1 MTRFFVRPDQISGDA
16 VTLDGDDSHH
26 LRAVLKAQAGDKI
39 AVLDGSGREWP
50 ATLRE
55 VGKSKSLAQLREPF
69 LPGTEP
75 ATKITVAQALP
86 KVGDKMEQV
95 WQRGTEVGV
104 SHFWAFESA
113 RSLTHLTGERHEKRR
128 GRWAEIIKTAAE
140 QAHRATL
147 PTLRA
152 DGFLSDVLAAAP
164 DYDVA
169 LLAHADGLPTT
180 LRAALAALPAP
191 PGTVLIIVGPESG
204 FGFDEVAAA
213 RKSGVRTVSLGPRT
227 LRTETAALVMAA
239 QILFALEADSLEA
252 DGAHDGVR

>member
-1 MTRFFVRPDQISGDA
+1 MTRFFVRPEQISGNL

-50 ATLRE
+50 AVLME
-55 VGKSKSLAQLREPF
+55 VGKSKCLAQMREPIV
-69 LPGTEP
+69 LSTEP
-75 ATKITVAQALP
+75 VTKITVAQALP
-86 KVGDKMEQV
+86 KVGDKSEQV

-113 RSLTHLTGERHEKRR
+113 RSLTHLTGERHTKRL
-128 GRWAEIIKTAAE
+128 GRWAEIVKTAAE
-140 QAHRATL
+140 QAHRAVL

-164 DYDVA
+164 DYDLA
-169 LLAHADGLPTT
+169 LLAHAEGTTT
-180 LRAALAALPAP
+180 LLRDELAAQPAP
-191 PGTVLIIVGPESG
+191 PKSVLIVVGPESG
-204 FGFDEVAAA
+204 FGFDEVKAASA
-213 RKSGVRTVSLGPRT
+213 AGVSLVSLGPRT

-239 QILFALEADSLEA
+239 QILFALEPAALPS
-252 DGAHDGVR
+252 GV

>member
-1 MTRFFVRPDQISGDA
+1 MTRFFVRPEQISGNL

-39 AVLDGSGREWP
+39 AVLDGSGQEWP
-50 ATLRE
+50 AVLME
-55 VGKSKSLAQLREPF
+55 VGKTKSLAQMREPIV
-69 LPGTEP
+69 LSTEP
-75 ATKITVAQALP
+75 VTKITVAQALP
-86 KVGDKMEQV
+86 RVGDKSEQV

-113 RSLTHLTGERHEKRR
+113 RSLTHLTGERHTKRL

-140 QAHRATL
+140 QAHRAVL

-164 DYDVA
+164 DYDLA
-169 LLAHADGLPTT
+169 LLAHEEGAKT
-180 LRAALAALPAP
+180 LLREALAAQPTAP
-191 PGTVLIIVGPESG
+191 KSVLIVIGPESG
-204 FGFDEVAAA
+204 FGFDEVKAALGA
-213 RKSGVRTVSLGPRT
+213 GVSLVSLGPRT

-239 QILFALEADSLEA
+239 QILFALEPSPPPN
-252 DGAHDGVR
+252 GA